1 MRKHRYDLLL
11 LTLLLLAAAGAWFL
25 LRHPAGQGGWV
36 VITQNGLETGRY
48 PLSQDR
54 TVLIGEENG
63 DYNLLEI
70 KDGAVAVTDANCGD
84 HTCVRTGAV
93 SRSGQSIICLPHKVV
108 VTVSGGAADG
118 VDAVS

>member
-1 MRKHRYDLLL
+1 MKKHRYDLILL
-11 LTLLLLAAAGAWFL
+11 AVLLLAAAGAWLL
-25 LRHPAGQGGWV
+25 LRPASGRGGWV
-36 VITQNGLETGRY
+36 VITQDGRETGRY
-48 PLSQDR
+48 PLSQNR
-54 TVLIGEENG
+54 TVLIGEEDG
-63 DYNLLEI
+63 AYNLLEI
-70 KDGAVAVTDANCGD
+70 KDGAAAVTDANCGD